1 MTTAHVDF
9 VQRHAASANTSPK
22 AVQEV
27 RLEVLGMGAKEVGL
41 GAMEVGLGAMEVRL
55 EVMEAGLEVEL
66 EAMEV
71 GLAVLG
77 MEVVM

>member
-27 RLEVLGMGAKEVGL
+27 RLEVLGM

>member
-1 MTTAHVDF
+1 MTTAHVVF
-9 VQRHAASANTSPK
+9 VQRHAASANTSPE

-27 RLEVLGMGAKEVGL
+27 RLEILGM

-55 EVMEAGLEVEL
+55 EVMEAGLE
-66 EAMEV
+66 AMEV
-71 GLAVLG
+71 GLVVLG